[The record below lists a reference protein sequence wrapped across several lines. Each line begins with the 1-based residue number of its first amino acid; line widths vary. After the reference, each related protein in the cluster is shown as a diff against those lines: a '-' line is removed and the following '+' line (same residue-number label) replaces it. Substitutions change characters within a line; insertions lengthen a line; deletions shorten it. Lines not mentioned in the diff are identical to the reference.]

1 MGEWAIA
8 VMVMNSVF
16 FVSGAGVLGYWL
28 KLRHERRH
36 ISKIVEQLEEMREQL
51 GELRGQVESQTAE
64 LHERLDFAERV
75 LTRGVD
81 QRNEAAPST
90 PV

>member
-16 FVSGAGVLGYWL
+16 ILSGAGVLGYWL

-36 ISKIVEQLEEMREQL
+36 LPKIAEQLEVMREAVGALRDQL
-51 GELRGQVESQTAE
+51 ESQTAE

-75 LTRGVD
+75 LTRGGD
-81 QRNEAAPST
+81 RHDEASPST